1 MTMEF
6 YFDDKKCEETGYLKE
21 DCLDA
26 IRRHFAK
33 NNPNGT
39 IKETSE
45 GIFEGVLKDINTF
58 GFLVALE
65 EKEWFRETV
74 SGWYWTVPEM
84 ESGKN
89 RVDMIASAKEHGLWE

>member
-45 GIFEGVLKDINTF
+45 GIFEGTLKDYNAF
-58 GFLVALE
+58 GTTIFLDE
-65 EKEWFRETV
+65 CEWFKATA
-74 SGWYWTVPEM
+74 SGWYWTIPEM
-84 ESGKN
+84 ESGK
-89 RVDMIASAKEHGLWE
+89 RRFDMIADSKKHGTW